1 MISAI
6 YRRGS
11 IFLFFL
17 KNVTLHIFA
26 KFWFSSEW
34 CLTMFPPVFCF
45 TDNLLC
51 VSALLNEVTLKY
63 LQLRALWVLWIL
75 RKGASVLPWL
85 PPSPEDT
92 LKCPSSKSSKLSLKP
107 TLRCSDKIW
116 FLCKPSWKIYKI
128 TSYVKKP
135 KWVSCLDFSL
145 F

>member
-1 MISAI
+1 MKNDFSHLSERF
-6 YRRGS
+6 YFS
-11 IFLFFL
+11 LFL
-17 KNVTLHIFA
+17 KSVTLHIFA

-92 LKCPSSKSSKLSLKP
+92 LKCPSSKSSKLSHKQLWNQLYAAQIKSDSYASLP
-107 TLRCSDKIW
+107 EKYIRLRAMSKNQSECH
-116 FLCKPSWKIYKI
+116 
-128 TSYVKKP
+128 V
-135 KWVSCLDFSL
+135 
-145 F
+145 